1 MPSFNRA
8 NYLRAAARVS
18 EDELVALLQSKAP
31 EGFTILYDQ
40 YAPNLYGVA
49 LRITASHAQA
59 QDVVQEALVKAWLH
73 LDQYDPAKGR
83 LFTWLLNVVRNTA
96 IDYLRS
102 PHHRRSVGTDAL
114 EQADQQSRPPGSCS
128 TSVDHIGLP
137 EVLTGLHQ
145 DYQLLLEY
153 AYFKGF
159 TQVEIAQALEMPLG
173 TVKTRMRAAI
183 RHLRVLLRESVRAG
197 ASG

>member
-1 MPSFNRA
+1 MPFSNRA
-8 NYLRAAARVS
+8 NCLRAADRRS
-18 EDELVALLQSKAP
+18 ESELVALLASKAP
-31 EGFTILYDQ
+31 EGFSILYNQ

-83 LFTWLLNVVRNTA
+83 LFTWLLNVVRHAA

-102 PHHRRSVGTDAL
+102 PHHRLSSRIDAV
-114 EQADQQSRPPGSCS
+114 EDPDRQSRQLGNYSP
-128 TSVDHIGLP
+128 SVDHIGLP
-137 EVLTGLHQ
+137 ELLAGLHQ
-145 DYQLLLEY
+145 DYRLLLEY

-159 TQVEIAQALEMPLG
+159 THVQIARTLEMPLG
-173 TVKTRMRAAI
+173 TVKTRLRAAI
-183 RHLRVLLRESVRAG
+183 MHLRVRYKEECAC
-197 ASG
+197 